1 MPTSYDTAQLYDL
14 LNGWGPSDDFYLD
27 LVMAADSVL
36 DVGCG
41 TGVLLRRARESG
53 HTGRLLG
60 FDPDPVMLERAR
72 RRSDIEWEQIAAA
85 AAVWQQEFDLAVMAS
100 HAFQFLVSDEELA
113 ASLAA
118 IHATLVGGGRFAFE
132 TRNPL
137 VREWERWNP
146 SNPFDLV
153 DPDGVPIR
161 VSYQVE
167 VKSADII
174 ACTETTSS
182 SHWSEP
188 IVERADMRFLD
199 AATLATFLVEAGF
212 EIEHQYG
219 DWDRTPLTP
228 DSSEIITVARR

>member
-1 MPTSYDTAQLYDL
+1 MPTSYDTAHLYDM
-14 LNGWGPSDDFYLD
+14 LNSWGPSDDFYLD
-27 LVMAADSVL
+27 LVMAAGSVL

-41 TGVLLRRARESG
+41 TGVLLGRARESG

-60 FDPDPVMLERAR
+60 LDPDPVMLERAR
-72 RRSDIEWEQIAAA
+72 RRSDIEWEQIDAAA
-85 AAVWQQEFDLAVMAS
+85 AHWHKEFDLAVMAS
-100 HAFQFLVSDEELA
+100 HAFQFLVSDEEIR

-118 IHATLVGGGRFAFE
+118 IHAALADGGRFAFE

-167 VKSADII
+167 VKSADVIM
-174 ACTETTSS
+174 CTETASS
-182 SHWSEP
+182 PHWSEP

-199 AATLATFLVEAGF
+199 PATLTKFLVEAGF

-219 DWDRTPLTP
+219 EWGHSPLTA